1 MRTTKQKAARRPRV
15 QAVETLVKE
24 LERLKTSFDLPS
36 AARKLILL
44 RRLRSAEIHEVTTL
58 TAYHDILCFLRAY
71 PDNDQIARI
80 TERELQSF
88 GSRVEM
94 YRKQSRDRSG
104 KRLINSGITNTSVVH
119 PFSYEAVRLL
129 MTWYPGKLEF
139 DWESMD
145 EDEFDG
151 ILDILPLLVSWQE
164 NDTLDND
171 PALDARQWLANA
183 RGQKTGSDLETLV
196 KLLDASNLPR
206 EVQRHFFDNL
216 EFPIVWTLSDSQ
228 ASRTLKRVPA
238 KRVYYQK
245 GPLRGRS
252 ADLLAELTKPA
263 TTLHLLSLRQGKKLV
278 RTINEVLAVRYRELF
293 PITFAN
299 PAEVYVNEPGYG
311 VQIFIYGSRPEA
323 RLPLESNFG
332 AMLVRNGMPVGYG
345 VGATLFDRVE
355 IAINIFPAFRGGES
369 AYIIEQFFRLFH
381 HHFGSRVFLVRS
393 RQMGEGDDEP
403 LQSGAFW
410 FYYKLGLRAVK
421 SRVRE
426 LADQEYE
433 LIRSNPAYRSPLKT
447 LRRLAKS
454 DVFFHVDPSGMDS
467 YQELSIVNL
476 GYVVTKYFADNFDG
490 NRQRGSRQSAS
501 KLAHILEVPEWKRWS
516 KDERRAFE
524 HLAPLVINIPDLA
537 GWTAKELKA
546 LVRVIRSKGAVR
558 EREFVLL
565 SNRHRRFKTALEEL
579 AASYDLSESMNRTK

>member
-1 MRTTKQKAARRPRV
+1 MRTKSNRATGESSVRQVGALV
-15 QAVETLVKE
+15 QQ
-24 LERLKTSFDLPS
+24 LERLKASFDRSSTNLKQ
-36 AARKLILL
+36 ALLRKLC
-44 RRLRSAEIHEVTTL
+44 SAEMIDAATL

-71 PDNDQIARI
+71 PDNAQIARI
-80 TERELQSF
+80 TEGELQSF
-88 GSRVEM
+88 GSRVGK
-94 YRKQSRDRSG
+94 YRQQSRDRRG
-104 KRLINSGITNTSVVH
+104 KRLVNSGITNTTVVH
-119 PFSYEAVRLL
+119 PFSYEAARLL
-129 MTWYPGKLEF
+129 MTWHPGMLEF
-139 DWESMD
+139 DWESID
-145 EDEFDG
+145 EDEIDG

-171 PALDARQWLANA
+171 PTLEIRQWLVAA

-196 KLLDASNLPR
+196 KLLDASGLPR

-216 EFPIVWTLSDSQ
+216 DFPIVWLLSDSQ
-228 ASRTLKRVPA
+228 ASRTLKRVPS
-238 KRVYYQK
+238 KKIHYQT

-252 ADLLAELTKPA
+252 ADLRAELATPA
-263 TTLHLLSLRQGKKLV
+263 TPLHLLSLRKGEELV

-299 PAEVYVNEPGYG
+299 PAEVYVNEPGRG

-332 AMLVRNGMPVGYG
+332 AMLVRNGLPVGYG
-345 VGATLFDRVE
+345 VGATLFERVE

-369 AYIIEQFFRLFH
+369 AYIIEQFFRLLY

-410 FYYKLGLRAVK
+410 FYYKLGFRAVK
-421 SRVRE
+421 SRIRE
-426 LADQEYE
+426 LADKEYE
-433 LIRSNPAYRSPLKT
+433 LVHSDPAYRSPLRT

-454 DVFFHVDPSGMDS
+454 DVFFHVDPFGMDS
-467 YQELSIVNL
+467 YEELSIVNL
-476 GYVVTKYFADNFDG
+476 GYVVTKYFADKFNG
-490 NRQRGSRQSAS
+490 NRQRGTRQSAS
-501 KLAHILEVPEWKRWS
+501 ELARILEMPAWKRWS
-516 KDERRAFE
+516 KDERWAFE
-524 HLAPLVINIPDLA
+524 HLAPLIINIPDLA

-558 EREFVLL
+558 ERDFVLL

-579 AASYDLSESMNRTK
+579 AGSYDFSEPMVGTD